1 MGPIADVD
9 PTSASAGKERES
21 GPTLGAGLSVA
32 EKEIA
37 MDITRAGEGL
47 TGQDGGSGSRGSSFY
62 RLTNGF
68 PTLASYARPRD
79 PQGSLGTPVAHEVRH
94 FLRNQYVRA
103 YQSYPHNLKVVGSN
117 PTPATIPSIDFWAFP
132 PSRSQRISY
141 HLGPRRRRP
150 LPPGGAC
157 AWVQRAI

>member
-1 MGPIADVD
+1 
-9 PTSASAGKERES
+9 
-21 GPTLGAGLSVA
+21 
-32 EKEIA
+32 

-103 YQSYPHNLKVVGSN
+103 YQSYPHNLKVAGSN
-117 PTPATIPSIDFWAFP
+117 PTPATNRSIAFGP
-132 PSRSQRISY
+132 FRPRGASGFRTIWGHVGADLCHLAELALGSSGRYELDRSHRQ
-141 HLGPRRRRP
+141 P
-150 LPPGGAC
+150 
-157 AWVQRAI
+157 